1 VLPVVCLPGIRG
13 NARIFDPLVAHV
25 AAEQGHSGLLHPL
38 DLPPGAPALA
48 ASRLMSRLP
57 PGPFFLLTGS
67 YGGLVARFLPEPRM
81 VGLACVGTLA
91 SPGALD
97 PAMARRAR
105 LLMALP
111 DGMLERLYHQHGRR
125 SLRAAGVPE
134 PTVAATVERPLPASV
149 LRTRLRAVLA
159 GHHGRWPAVPTVR
172 VWGHRDPQYPPP
184 AEPLPGVRSLR
195 VEGGHFPHASH
206 PAALWRALQQAL
218 GAVGWPGPSVRTDTR
233 LRRS

>member
-1 VLPVVCLPGIRG
+1 MLPVVCLPGIRG

-25 AAEQGHSGLLHPL
+25 AAELGHSGLLHPL

-48 ASRLMSRLP
+48 ASRLLPRLP
-57 PGPFFLLTGS
+57 PGPLFLLTGS
-67 YGGLVARFLPEPRM
+67 YGGLVARFLPEHR
-81 VGLACVGTLA
+81 VAGLACVGTLA
-91 SPGALD
+91 TPGDLD

-111 DGMLERLYHQHGRR
+111 DRLLEPLYHQHGRR
-125 SLRAAGVPE
+125 SLRAEGVPE
-134 PTVAATVERPLPASV
+134 ATVAATVACPLPASV

-172 VWGHRDPQYPPP
+172 VWGHRDPQYAPP
-184 AEPLPGVRSLR
+184 AEPLPGVHSLR

-206 PAALWRALQQAL
+206 PAALWRALQQVL
-218 GAVGWPGPSVRTDTR
+218 GAVGWPGPAASTDTR
-233 LRRS
+233 PRRS